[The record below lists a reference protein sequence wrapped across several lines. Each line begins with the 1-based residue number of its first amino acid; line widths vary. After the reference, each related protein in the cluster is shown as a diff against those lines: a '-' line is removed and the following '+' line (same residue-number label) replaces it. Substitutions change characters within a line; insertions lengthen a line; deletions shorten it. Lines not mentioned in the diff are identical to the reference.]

1 MILGGAGGS
10 RGGSGVRGGGAGPAG
25 ASQLK
30 SIGERD
36 FEVEVFQSELPVL
49 IYFSSQRAAASARAT
64 DAEVE
69 ALGAD
74 LQGKLKIV
82 KVLIENAPTL
92 ARQLRIQQVPMFMV
106 FAGGRIVDG
115 QAGPLGKRAL
125 RAMVERHLPRAEGAL
140 KVEEVVELQ
149 KQGAISVVDTRDAGA
164 FARAHIPGATNLPAE
179 EIETRLAELFMLG
192 GQPVLYCR
200 SGDKAKELAAKLIAG
215 GTEVSF
221 LEGGFLAW
229 ESEGLKI
236 ERA

>member
-1 MILGGAGGS
+1 MSGS
-10 RGGSGVRGGGAGPAG
+10 AGPAG
-25 ASQLK
+25 ASKLK
-30 SIGERD
+30 SISERE

-69 ALGAD
+69 SLGAD
-74 LQGKLKIV
+74 LEGKLKIV

-115 QAGPLGKRAL
+115 QAGALGKRAL

-140 KVEEVVELQ
+140 KVDEVVELQ
-149 KQGAISVVDTRDAGA
+149 KRGAVSVVDTRDAGA
-164 FARAHIPGATNLPAE
+164 FARAHIPGSTNLPAE

-200 SGDKAKELAAKLIAG
+200 SGDKAKELAAKLIGG

-229 ESEGLKI
+229 EAEGLKI
-236 ERA
+236 ERS